1 MARVTI
7 ELPSRFVFSTQ
18 VPIYTS
24 HINQSRHLDSVALL
38 TLFAE
43 ARARM
48 LDATDY
54 RHGNSDVALIVADAS
69 VIYRSEAFHGE
80 TLLFEIGATDFNKY
94 GCDFVFRASVH
105 GDGREVARGKNGMVF
120 FDYRLKKPV
129 PAPAD
134 WVERLTTTSL
144 CSEGRGVTAR

>member
-7 ELPSRFVFSTQ
+7 ELPDRFVFSTR

-48 LDATDY
+48 LNAIDY
-54 RHGNSDVALIVADAS
+54 RRGNIDVALIVADAA
-69 VIYRSEAFHGE
+69 VTYRSEAFYGE
-80 TLLFEIGATDFNKY
+80 TLLFEIGAADFNRY
-94 GCDFVFRASVH
+94 GCDLVFRATAD
-105 GDGREVARGKNGMVF
+105 GDGREVARGKNGVMF
-120 FDYRLKKPV
+120 FDYRLKKPMPV
-129 PAPAD
+129 PAE
-134 WVERLTTTSL
+134 WVERLKAIAL
-144 CSEGRGVTAR
+144 CSEVEE

>member
-1 MARVTI
+1 
-7 ELPSRFVFSTQ
+7 VFSTR

-24 HINQSRHLDSVALL
+24 HINQSRHLDSVALM

-48 LDATDY
+48 LDAIDY
-54 RHGNSDVALIVADAS
+54 RRDDNSDVALIVADTA
-69 VIYRSEAFHGE
+69 VAYRSEAFYGE
-80 TLLFEIGATDFNKY
+80 TLLFEIGTADFNKY
-94 GCDFVFRASVH
+94 GCDLVFRASVD
-105 GDGREVARGKNGMVF
+105 GDGREVARGKNGMLF

-129 PAPAD
+129 SAPAE

-144 CSEGRGVTAR
+144 CSDIEE

>member
-7 ELPSRFVFSTQ
+7 ELPDRFVFSTR

-24 HINQSRHLDSVALL
+24 HINQNRHLDSVALL

-48 LDATDY
+48 LAAIDY
-54 RHGNSDVALIVADAS
+54 RRDRADVALIVADTA
-69 VIYRSEAFHGE
+69 VVYRSEAFHGE
-80 TLLFEIGATDFNKY
+80 TLLFEIGAADFNKY
-94 GCDFVFRASVH
+94 GCDLVFRATVD
-105 GDGREVARGKNGMVF
+105 GDGREVARGKNGMMF

-129 PAPAD
+129 PAPAE
-134 WVERLTTTSL
+134 WVDRLATTSL
-144 CSEGRGVTAR
+144 CKDIEE

>member
-7 ELPSRFVFSTQ
+7 ELPSRFVFSTR

-38 TLFAE
+38 TLLAE

-48 LDATDY
+48 LDAMDY
-54 RHGNSDVALIVADAS
+54 RRDNSDMALIVADTA
-69 VIYRSEAFHGE
+69 VAYRSEAFYGE
-80 TLLFEIGATDFNKY
+80 TLLFEIGAADFNKY
-94 GCDFVFRASVH
+94 GCDLVFRASVH
-105 GDGREVARGKNGMVF
+105 GDGREVARGKNGMLF

-129 PAPAD
+129 PAPAE
-134 WVERLTTTSL
+134 WVERLTTSAL
-144 CSEGRGVTAR
+144 W